1 VWCALALR
9 WQYVCVCLCLAHTSA
24 TRLAPLATTYLS
36 PACRDVCP
44 HADAHVSAGERRV
57 SLTVR
62 RVLKVKDSDERI
74 FTADAIAEQ
83 RRKDKWWL
91 ASRGEEGLSRGFY

>member
-1 VWCALALR
+1 MLL
-9 WQYVCVCLCLAHTSA
+9 Y
-24 TRLAPLATTYLS
+24 
-36 PACRDVCP
+36 VCP
-44 HADAHVSAGERRV
+44 HAHAHVSAGERRV

>member
-1 VWCALALR
+1 MC
-9 WQYVCVCLCLAHTSA
+9 VCVSLSLTPVRRVLSRLLLHTYRPHA
-24 TRLAPLATTYLS
+24 AM
-36 PACRDVCP
+36 CP
-44 HADAHVSAGERRV
+44 HAHAHVSAGERRV

>member
-1 VWCALALR
+1 
-9 WQYVCVCLCLAHTSA
+9 
-24 TRLAPLATTYLS
+24 
-36 PACRDVCP
+36 
-44 HADAHVSAGERRV
+44 
-57 SLTVR
+57 VR